1 MSDYTDEVYDR
12 YMITGEGAEYFD
24 DDEIYEEEG
33 EDEIVQEEGSSP
45 HKNLNK
51 QLNDVIRLLKKE
63 IKEKERI
70 IKVQQ
75 KKTTRKKK

>member
-33 EDEIVQEEGSSP
+33 EGEDEIVQEEDSSP

-51 QLNDVIRLLKKE
+51 
-63 IKEKERI
+63 
-70 IKVQQ
+70 
-75 KKTTRKKK
+75 